1 MRNLLLL
8 WLIFLSSTVESQ
20 NLKIKSPLRFLALGD
35 SYTIGEGVP
44 AQESWPQQLAD
55 SVGELG
61 VVTEELKIIARTGWR
76 TDNLLNAI
84 DVENPQPN
92 YNLVSLLIGVNNQF
106 QGVDF
111 EIYPQEFRTLLETAI
126 AFAGGDTSNVF
137 VLSIPDYGF
146 TPFGLSD
153 QDFISAEIDKY
164 NDVNREIAR
173 EMGVA
178 YFYITAISR
187 EVINKPEYLAPDNL
201 HPSGEMYAEWIKLIL
216 NSSNVEV
223 ITSNDVHYEKKS
235 TLTVYPNPAVKT
247 LQFRQVEPVFSIA
260 VFNNL
265 GQKVLQ
271 KEITE
276 KEFSIDISSWS
287 NGLYHYQIIAKNG
300 TKSTGS
306 FVKH

>member
-1 MRNLLLL
+1 MKLLMLL
-8 WLIFLSSTVESQ
+8 LIFLSVSVKSQ
-20 NLKIKSPLRFLALGD
+20 NVEIKSPLRFLALGD

-44 AQESWPQQLAD
+44 AEESWPQQLVDA
-55 SVGELG
+55 VGELG
-61 VVTEELKIIARTGWR
+61 VVTEELKIIAQTGWR

-84 DVENPQPN
+84 DVENPEPN

-106 QGVDF
+106 QGVNS

-126 AFAGGDTSNVF
+126 AFAGGDTSSVF

-153 QDFISAEIDKY
+153 QDFISEQIDQY
-164 NDVNREIAR
+164 NEVSREIAQ
-173 EMGVA
+173 EMGVT
-178 YFYITAISR
+178 YFYITGISR

-223 ITSNDVHYEKKS
+223 ITSNDLYYNKWTTS
-235 TLTVYPNPAVKT
+235 VYPNPAGKT
-247 LQFRQVEPVFSIA
+247 LIFRQAEPGFSVA

-265 GQKVLQ
+265 GQKVFQ
-271 KEITE
+271 KEVSE
-276 KEFSIDISSWS
+276 KEFSINISKW
-287 NGLYHYQIIAKNG
+287 NKGLYHFQINNING
-300 TKSTGS
+300 TKSAGS